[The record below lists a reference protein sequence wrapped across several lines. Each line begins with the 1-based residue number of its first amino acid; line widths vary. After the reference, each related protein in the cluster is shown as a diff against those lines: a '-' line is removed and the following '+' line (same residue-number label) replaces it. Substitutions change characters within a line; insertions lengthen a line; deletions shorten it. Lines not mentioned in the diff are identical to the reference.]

1 MLGGQNSLMKRPD
14 AEGARL
20 GESCRSARV
29 AFDEYRERD
38 GDGIPGRAPM
48 WCASAFSGNAGHE
61 IRNEVGR
68 ELVHE
73 LIGHAI
79 SDACDE
85 ERCRIAQTLHDRRDA
100 EPFQMLLEALSKPA
114 PLWVQ
119 TTGKAKDDVGG
130 TKALIRAEQKANDG
144 AKTVSPHEMIE
155 AAGEEGTGG
164 DPEAIDD
171 GVTDATR
178 AQREAQDAGRRRSWR

>member
-1 MLGGQNSLMKRPD
+1 MLGGQNGLMKRPD

-20 GESCRSARV
+20 GESCRGAWV
-29 AFDEYRERD
+29 VFDEHRERD

-48 WCASAFSGNAGHE
+48 WCASALSGNAGDVV
-61 IRNEVGR
+61 RNEVGR

-85 ERCRIAQTLHDRRDA
+85 ERRRVPQTLHDRRDA
-100 EPFQMLLEALSKPA
+100 EPFQMLLEALGKPA

-119 TTGKAKDDVGG
+119 TTGKAEDDVGG
-130 TKALIRAEQKANDG
+130 TKALIRAE
-144 AKTVSPHEMIE
+144 
-155 AAGEEGTGG
+155 
-164 DPEAIDD
+164 
-171 GVTDATR
+171 
-178 AQREAQDAGRRRSWR
+178 